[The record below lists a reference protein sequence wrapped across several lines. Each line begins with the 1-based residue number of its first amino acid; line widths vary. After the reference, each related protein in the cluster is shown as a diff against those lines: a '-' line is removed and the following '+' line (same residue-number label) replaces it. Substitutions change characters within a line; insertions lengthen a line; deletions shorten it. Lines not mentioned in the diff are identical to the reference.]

1 MCKEGLQREELTV
14 FAHLGS
20 RETDEVAV
28 YLCRE
33 GLWDQSSMV
42 YDCDTSL
49 LMTKTA
55 HAKEVIMGVLE
66 ELNLLPTGATT
77 FQPVIT

>member
-1 MCKEGLQREELTV
+1 MCEEELQKEELTV

-28 YLCRE
+28 YLAHK
-33 GLWDQSSMV
+33 GLWGSGMI

-55 HAKEVIMGVLE
+55 QAKEVVMGVLE
-66 ELNLLPTGATT
+66 QLNLLPAGATIL
-77 FQPVIT
+77 QSAIV